1 MKNKEILI
9 KILLMLRSNGIYNE
23 EILFSVEK
31 LPPHYYKNLL
41 GSNYNN
47 NNEQNYFD
55 ELVRLLKIL
64 QYALAH
70 RKKINNV
77 LISNFKLGWYLI
89 ISSLI
94 AKRIYSICSDKKQI
108 NDLEKIYKFLKITN
122 IYIKKSCNFFDWK
135 KVAPFDLVVLFK
147 KYNTIP
153 DNCLNLLDKD
163 GLLFFT
169 KENKNKV
176 SIMKCNKNSNLEKL
190 NINDFLL
197 EENKIL

>member
-9 KILLMLRSNGIYNE
+9 KILLMLRSNGINNS

-31 LPPHYYKNLL
+31 LPPHYYENLL
-41 GSNYNN
+41 GFYYNYR
-47 NNEQNYFD
+47 QNYFD

-64 QYALAH
+64 QYAVTH
-70 RKKINNV
+70 KKKINNV
-77 LISNFKLGWYLI
+77 LISDFKLGWFLA

-94 AKRIYSICSDKKQI
+94 AKRIYSICSDKKKI
-108 NDLEKIYKFLKITN
+108 NDLETIHKFLKITN
-122 IYIKKSCNFFDWK
+122 IYIKKSTNFFDWK
-135 KVAPFDLVVLFK
+135 NVAPFDLVVLFK
-147 KYNTIP
+147 NYKTIP
-153 DNCLNLLDKD
+153 NNCTNLLDKD

-169 KENKNKV
+169 KENKDKV
-176 SIMKCNKNSNLEKL
+176 SLIMCNKYKKLEKL